1 MSAAV
6 PAFYG
11 RKRSWSASRPAA
23 TMVGS
28 KREAYMRIKPDG
40 TLDEIW
46 RARPLPPRPPAK
58 TPEQLRADLI
68 EALLFLDPTLS
79 RAEAEKHTDAYM

>member
-1 MSAAV
+1 
-6 PAFYG
+6 
-11 RKRSWSASRPAA
+11 
-23 TMVGS
+23 MVGS

-46 RARPLPPRPPAK
+46 RARPLPPRLPAK